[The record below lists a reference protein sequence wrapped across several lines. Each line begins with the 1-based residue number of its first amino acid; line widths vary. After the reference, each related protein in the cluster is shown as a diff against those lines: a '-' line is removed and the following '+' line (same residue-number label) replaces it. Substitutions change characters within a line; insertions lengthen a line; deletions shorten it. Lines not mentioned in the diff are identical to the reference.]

1 MDRLDELDDG
11 QRPRHDVVDE
21 HRFQS
26 HTSQLLPMPQNDGN
40 PLRHMDLRRSSPDG
54 TTSGGATGRYNCESG
69 QIPWRIQH
77 SAEQRNSN
85 SAPSGRR
92 LFSTFQPTHDHGKR
106 PHVTI
111 SGLVPPAQ
119 CPAPSSVHRGDGMAG
134 ETDPNESRGM
144 HSGRRHSMAHRRYEM
159 QDLDLDDRV
168 RAEVSSNSDD
178 DNRNR
183 DRQATRGPTT
193 RHSGK
198 GFGRLLQA
206 VQQADPRR
214 RILGLGTPVSFVP
227 ASGNSDPL
235 PPTDPSQGAQGLSTP
250 RRDEHQDDP
259 PRRET
264 CCITHRPPPCPTP
277 IRDSCCTTHRPTHR
291 PPPSPTPSRD
301 PCCTTH
307 RPCWPPSPPSDYDD
321 PFDFGPANI

>member
-11 QRPRHDVVDE
+11 QRPRHDTLDE
-21 HRFQS
+21 HRLQS
-26 HTSQLLPMPQNDGN
+26 HTSQPLQKPQNDGN
-40 PLRHMDLRRSSPDG
+40 PLRHMDLRRSSRDG
-54 TTSGGATGRYNCESG
+54 TTSGGATGRNNCESG
-69 QIPWRIQH
+69 QIPWRVQH
-77 SAEQRNSN
+77 SAEQRNRS
-85 SAPSGRR
+85 SAPSGRL
-92 LFSTFQPTHDHGKR
+92 LFSTFQPTHENGKR

-111 SGLVPPAQ
+111 SGLVPPTQ
-119 CPAPSSVHRGDGMAG
+119 LPGPSSGRRSDGMAG
-134 ETDPNESRGM
+134 ETDPTESRGM
-144 HSGRRHSMAHRRYEM
+144 HHGRRHSMAHRRHEM
-159 QDLDLDDRV
+159 QDIDLDDRV

-198 GFGRLLQA
+198 GLGRILQA

-235 PPTDPSQGAQGLSTP
+235 PPTDPPQGTQGLSTS

-259 PRRET
+259 PPRGET
-264 CCITHRPPPCPTP
+264 
-277 IRDSCCTTHRPTHR
+277 CCTTHRPTPR

-301 PCCTTH
+301 SCCTTH
-307 RPCWPPSPPSDYDD
+307 RPCSPPSPPAIVTTLLTLAQLISSTE
-321 PFDFGPANI
+321 FINSSRRFQCKLF